1 MKIESKYQWFP
12 DGRLKM
18 CKEGFENCFVTLD
31 SQEDLDRVQVGTV
44 VKCLDIMRD
53 KEGYHGNYV
62 SGLILLPVDGDDSR
76 YNRVGFSTMWE
87 KHFQDAV
94 LEDVTI
100 V

>member
-1 MKIESKYQWFP
+1 
-12 DGRLKM
+12 
-18 CKEGFENCFVTLD
+18 
-31 SQEDLDRVQVGTV
+31 VQVGTV

-76 YNRVGFSTMWE
+76 YNRVGFSTMWV